1 MGLFHKNLNGV
12 NSAGGSRNI
21 MEAIQNQG
29 GNDLLVWRDPR
40 ENFNTKTVVTV
51 NPGEEAIFIKN
62 GEYMGTLGEGRHE
75 LSTENYTL
83 LSSIRNMLTGGV
95 STFTCRIYFVRMA
108 ESEVNWGTASPIEF
122 NDYDLELP
130 TKVRG
135 AGTYR
140 VTFNDSFKFL
150 KKVVGNDFTFSANDL
165 SIYFQSQLS
174 QEIFTLIADRLEDVS
189 KEEPVLAVTK
199 RLKEFA
205 KVLTPSIQEILD
217 DYGIE
222 LTNYSI
228 EHLTIDEDEDRR
240 EMIHRKS
247 AAKSKM
253 LELERMGGAYQTVKG
268 MELLQT
274 IAENPGGG
282 IANMGA
288 GLGLG
293 MAAGNAFGNV
303 AQSVFAQQA
312 QMPQQPP
319 QPAPTPD
326 PVETLKKMKQ
336 MLEAGLITQQIYDG
350 KVAEIMSRL

>member
-1 MGLFHKNLNGV
+1 MGLFHKNPNEV
-12 NSAGGSRNI
+12 NSASGSRNI

-62 GEYMGTLGEGRHE
+62 GEYMGTLSEGRHE

-83 LSSIRNMLTGGV
+83 LSSIRNMLTGGI

-174 QEIFTLIADRLEDVS
+174 QEIFTIIAERLEDVS

-205 KVLTPSIQEILD
+205 KVLTPSIQKILD

-282 IANMGA
+282 IASMGA

-319 QPAPTPD
+319 QPASTPD